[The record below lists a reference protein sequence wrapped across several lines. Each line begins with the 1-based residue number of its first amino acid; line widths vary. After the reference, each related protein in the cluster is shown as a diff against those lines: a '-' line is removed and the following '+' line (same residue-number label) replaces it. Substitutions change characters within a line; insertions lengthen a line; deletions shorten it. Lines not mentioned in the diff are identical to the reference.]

1 MSKGQHSVA
10 RLFESGGLQLSK
22 TSEHNY
28 QWTED
33 NKKKLMDQSQPIVMA
48 FVKVT
53 GIQPKIK
60 LNPTKKER
68 SLPHA
73 PNNFSQLFDTN
84 KCTHPS
90 RTLTVLRILMG
101 ILLIESES
109 LHSFLLCDFNL
120 K

>member
-1 MSKGQHSVA
+1 MTKGTWIIQEFHTGPCNINTIIKMSKGQHSVA

-53 GIQPKIK
+53 DIQPKIK
-60 LNPTKKER
+60 
-68 SLPHA
+68 
-73 PNNFSQLFDTN
+73 
-84 KCTHPS
+84 
-90 RTLTVLRILMG
+90 
-101 ILLIESES
+101 
-109 LHSFLLCDFNL
+109 
-120 K
+120 